1 MNRLGMPSATAVA
14 AGALAFWGCVAG
26 QAFAALPS
34 LSVSI
39 SCESVGEG
47 AISPQELCDILASEI
62 RSAFPDAK
70 LTDDLAKSGLHL
82 FLHVEGPRGPKLEG
96 NLKWT
101 TAPFNA
107 DEIRQTGMPAINIS
121 VDRKVDALSYRALIK
136 ELIRVN
142 GPLFMNGR

>member
-1 MNRLGMPSATAVA
+1 MNIPGMPSATAVA

-26 QAFAALPS
+26 QAFAATPS
-34 LSVSI
+34 LPISI

-47 AISPQELCDILASEI
+47 AISPKELCDILASEI

-96 NLKWT
+96 DFRWT
-101 TAPFNA
+101 TTPFNA
-107 DEIRQTGMPAINIS
+107 DEIKQAGMPAINIS
-121 VDRKVDALSYRALIK
+121 ADRKVDALSYRALVR